1 VFVQDVPVWGFA
13 FFPVYDVQG
22 LSLSIVYSSSL
33 VKDSIIALMAALIS
47 LRGICHGATIV
58 LDLGHGGCDPGPV
71 SASGVYE
78 KDINLAVAKLQD

>member
-1 VFVQDVPVWGFA
+1 
-13 FFPVYDVQG
+13 
-22 LSLSIVYSSSL
+22 
-33 VKDSIIALMAALIS
+33 MAALIS

-58 LDLGHGGCDPGPV
+58 LDLGHGGSDPGPV